1 VSKSLL
7 TTRQSTLTDSR
18 PSAPSTVAYT

>member
-7 TTRQSTLTDSR
+7 TTSQSTLTDSR
-18 PSAPSTVAYT
+18 PSAPSTVVYT